1 MTNES
6 YGAQYFTRT
15 TSTKSN
21 AVHPIGQFIANNRIK
36 VPRGDFHTHQS
47 EEFQALLKDDD
58 YKDKDVIYYL
68 PQREMLNHFFGTWGV
83 DFSALLKP
91 TVDDK
96 LRLLGIVLTHEEMKD
111 YIPDIMDKRRGEGG
125 WQPIDSASSRA
136 RAAWPILL
144 RLFTDADV
152 KVLFPGKWIEDEF
165 KQRINDKAGDPDF
178 YSNHGNFN
186 PNNKERMALPWDT
199 KTIKFV
205 FKDGHT
211 DYEGMMKYYTMGTGG
226 GDGAPENF
234 ADWWDRDESHIM
246 TYTPQRAQ
254 LFYLAIVFMWDKL
267 KNFPLTPPCAKM
279 PPGCGREDEEGDDS
293 SKTPVPTKSNKS
305 DGTILKAIEKFSEKR
320 METTK
325 ELINAIQGKDDSDK
339 ETGMDSKDRAALIV
353 ERISKT
359 WDTQKKFEEDL
370 TNYKNKRTR
379 IETKYATDEKKKKK
393 KMKKV
398 DGEITSCKE
407 MIKSLKKTLDTYRK
421 DLNDVNNDGT
431 KRLNYDGNESDSS
444 SASGSSNSSN
454 ESDSD

>member
-1 MTNES
+1 MTT
-6 YGAQYFTRT
+6 AVKCLQTVVFTSATRVT
-15 TSTKSN
+15 TDICK
-21 AVHPIGQFIANNRIK
+21 IK
-36 VPRGDFHTHQS
+36 APT
-47 EEFQALLKDDD
+47 
-58 YKDKDVIYYL
+58 
-68 PQREMLNHFFGTWGV
+68 

-353 ERISKT
+353 GALVRRGILKKNLKRISQT
-359 WDTQKKFEEDL
+359 TR
-370 TNYKNKRTR
+370 TNEQELKQSMLLMKRR
-379 IETKYATDEKKKKK
+379 
-393 KMKKV
+393 
-398 DGEITSCKE
+398 
-407 MIKSLKKTLDTYRK
+407 RK
-421 DLNDVNNDGT
+421 R
-431 KRLNYDGNESDSS
+431 K
-444 SASGSSNSSN
+444 
-454 ESDSD
+454 